1 VARTI
6 PILTGDVLALQA
18 ADVSARVREADLLDD
33 AMGASL
39 LLSLQ
44 GVKLAGNNASLLLW
58 DDPLAK
64 AGLVKL
70 ARQIA
75 TSGMPAVCDIR
86 TSAAPVRRF
95 QVRGLLLAGDSPC
108 IWCCGTE
115 MSVQDQLIEALKESR
130 TLFRDLVEAAGDF
143 CAEIDSQGII
153 AYVSPRGALGHEAWM
168 LNGQSVTIFG
178 PAADG
183 LIADVQFGPQD
194 FALLDAFGQ
203 RRCLSVV
210 AAPVF
215 SDKRWKGTRLIARDV
230 TEERTIADA
239 MRASH
244 ADQLRAL
251 EQLSRTDALTG
262 LSNRRA
268 FEEEVQ
274 RRVASLERHDGA
286 GSMLLLDLDHFKQ
299 LNDTLGHAAGD
310 EALRALASRL
320 GTLLRDTDLVARLGG
335 DELAVWLDGS
345 SALGA
350 ERVAITIIE
359 AMEGVR
365 QLFGS
370 GAAPLSVSIGI
381 AEWQRGIEDMHLLMR
396 RADDAL
402 YAVKRSGRGTYQ
414 LWKNL

>member
-1 VARTI
+1 VARAT
-6 PILTGDVLALQA
+6 PLLTGDILQLPSADAAL
-18 ADVSARVREADLLDD
+18 RLREVDLLAE

-44 GVKLAGNNASLLLW
+44 GEKLAGNSSSLLLW

-64 AGLVKL
+64 AGLLKL
-70 ARQIA
+70 AKQIA
-75 TSGMPAVCDIR
+75 ASGRPAVFDIR
-86 TSAAPVRRF
+86 TSSEPVRRF
-95 QVRGLLLAGDSPC
+95 QVRGVLLAGETPR

-115 MSVQDQLIEALKESR
+115 MSLQDQLIEALKQSR
-130 TLFRDLVEAAGDF
+130 TMFRDLVEAAGDF
-143 CAEIDSQGII
+143 CAEIDSHGII

-168 LNGQSVTIFG
+168 LNGQCVNMFG

-183 LIADVQFGPQD
+183 LIADAAFGPRD
-194 FALLDAFGQ
+194 FLLLDAFGQ

-210 AAPVF
+210 GAPVF
-215 SDKRWKGTRLIARDV
+215 NGTAWQGTRLIARDV
-230 TEERTIADA
+230 TDERAMADA
-239 MRASH
+239 LRASH

-251 EQLSRTDALTG
+251 EQLSRTDPLTG

-268 FEEEVQ
+268 FEDEVQ

-286 GSMLLLDLDHFKQ
+286 GSLLLLDLDHFKT

-310 EALRALASRL
+310 EALRAVADRL
-320 GTLLRDTDLVARLGG
+320 RSLLRDTDLVARLGG
-335 DELAVWLDGS
+335 DELAIWLDGS

-350 ERVAITIIE
+350 EKVANTIIAE
-359 AMEGVR
+359 MENVR
-365 QLFGS
+365 LLFGN
-370 GAAPLSVSIGI
+370 GKTLLSVSIGI
-381 AEWQRGIEDMHLLMR
+381 SEWQRSIDDMHVLMR